1 MALYAGVPLT
11 RRTTRRV
18 CTASGKRKEMII
30 LLALAAVV
38 VAAPIAA
45 ALLVSLASLREDA
58 RQSLNGKAPSWVA
71 RAARSLLSV
80 PSRGAGRRGGPE
92 FQSAPPRSA
101 PPRSAQPQVPHARVP
116 EDEDL
121 SSWLTGPQA

>member
-1 MALYAGVPLT
+1 
-11 RRTTRRV
+11 
-18 CTASGKRKEMII
+18 MII

-58 RQSLNGKAPSWVA
+58 RQSLSGKAPSWVA

-92 FQSAPPRSA
+92 LHSPPPHPGQPHSAQA
-101 PPRSAQPQVPHARVP
+101 QSAQPPVPHARVP
-116 EDEDL
+116 GDADL